1 MTSMC
6 FRIPVGTIMSPD
18 WTSLICQSIRNDH
31 APHMN
36 LLQLI
41 LQIHQKSAGIAL
53 KNKGG
58 FYSDA
63 IEELYLEPFSKLFLK
78 E

>member
-18 WTSLICQSIRNDH
+18 WTRLICQSIRNDH
-31 APHMN
+31 ASPHMN

-41 LQIHQKSAGIAL
+41 LQIYQKSAGIAL
-53 KNKGG
+53 KNKEG

-63 IEELYLEPFSKLFLK
+63 IEELYFQ
-78 E
+78 